1 VEQFYRKM
9 ARQNRAAV
17 DLAMDGDLADIFRR
31 TTRRK
36 DRLRPAAEIVQAHR
50 EDLTDKIAYWT
61 GVRRPIVR
69 ALVEAVIRH
78 CAEQKLYG
86 DPAREAAYLV
96 ELTAYGTTLA
106 MNYLTRGR
114 FVLK

>member
-1 VEQFYRKM
+1 M
-9 ARQNRAAV
+9 G
-17 DLAMDGDLADIFRR
+17 GDLVDIFRKAG
-31 TTRRK
+31 RK
-36 DRLRPAAEIVQAHR
+36 RSGLRPAAEILQGHR

-61 GVRRPIVR
+61 GVRRAIVR

-78 CAEQKLYG
+78 CGELKLYG
-86 DPAREAAYLV
+86 DPSKEAAYLV